1 VNVRRN
7 YGTNGIDGKDPLLSP
22 VSVYSVCS
30 VFSLLCS
37 NVVWS
42 DLSDQ
47 PSVWRSAMASM
58 ASGRRQTKV
67 LAFLIVLLI
76 VLIGTGRTAIAQPA
90 APDAVDIEQ
99 AVAEAIEKNLNLLAE
114 RFNLSLADARIAT
127 ARLRPNPVLS
137 VGGDHLDLLGTGYN
151 NINGAGP
158 PEYAFRADFIFE
170 RGEKRKYRIEVAQ
183 LEKEIAELQ
192 LVNSIRMLVFEVQ
205 SAFVDVLA
213 AKDALRLAEEN
224 LDSFKKLLAVN
235 TQRVRAG
242 DIAGVELVRT
252 QLAEMQMRNA
262 VLQAQTRL
270 TISRQRLQLLM
281 GRPPTAAALETAGEL
296 RRAPL
301 PLPAEQLQQRA
312 FALRPDYLALQRD
325 SVRSQADL
333 RLQIAQRK
341 IDYTVGAEYRRQ
353 QGLAGRGNS
362 LGVFLTIPLPLFD
375 RNQGEIERARREQL
389 QIEARMRALEAEM
402 RTEIAAA
409 QQQHQTAQELLER
422 IEGDMLD
429 KARRVLATMEYSYR
443 SGEASFIELLDA
455 QRAFNDTVQGYNEAR
470 AEYARSLYLI
480 EATIGAGMR

>member
-1 VNVRRN
+1 MNRADMNRPGHSGHRN
-7 YGTNGIDGKDPLLSP
+7 
-22 VSVYSVCS
+22 
-30 VFSLLCS
+30 
-37 NVVWS
+37 
-42 DLSDQ
+42 
-47 PSVWRSAMASM
+47 
-58 ASGRRQTKV
+58 TKV
-67 LAFLIVLLI
+67 ETKFPKNIELQS
-76 VLIGTGRTAIAQPA
+76 GGRTAASSTRYVLSTPLDPEATAGSSPLRTLFAAFIVWIAAGATAFAQTAP
-90 APDAVDIEQ
+90 PDAITIEQ

-114 RFNLSLADARIAT
+114 QFNLSLADARIAT

-158 PEYAFRADFIFE
+158 PEYAFRADFILE
-170 RGEKRKYRIEVAQ
+170 RGEKRRHRIEVAQ
-183 LEKEIAELQ
+183 LEKQVAELQ
-192 LVNSIRMLVFEVQ
+192 LLNSIRTLVFEVQ
-205 SAFVDVLA
+205 SAFVDVIA

-224 LDSFKKLLAVN
+224 LDSFTKLLAINV
-235 TQRVRAG
+235 QRVRAG

-262 VLQAQTRL
+262 VLQAKTRL
-270 TISRQRLQLLM
+270 TLSRQRLQLLI
-281 GRPPTAAALETAGEL
+281 GRPTAAASLDAAGML
-296 RRAPL
+296 RREPFAF
-301 PLPAEQLQQRA
+301 PAEHLQQRA
-312 FALRPDYLALQRD
+312 FAQRPDYLALERD
-325 SVRSQADL
+325 AVRSQADL

-389 QIEARMRALEAEM
+389 QIEVRMRALEAEI
-402 RTEIAAA
+402 RAEIATA
-409 QQQHQTAQELLER
+409 QQQHQTARELLER
-422 IEGDMLD
+422 IEGNMLE

-443 SGEASFIELLDA
+443 AGEASFIELLDA

-480 EATIGAGMR
+480 EATIGAGTR